1 MKKKITIQEV
11 AKKTGYSTSTISRS
25 ISNPSVVS
33 SKTRVKIEKFIKKT
47 GYVHNYLAGS
57 LKSGKSGFVI
67 AIIPTLRLSI
77 FSDYI
82 HGIKEKLRE
91 NGFELL
97 IGVTNYNLKTEEEL
111 VRKFVSYK
119 PEGFIVVGTKHTEA
133 TTRLLLNSKS
143 PIVET
148 WNITDRPL
156 DLVVGFSNFS
166 ACHQITD
173 HVISLNYKNIAF
185 ATPTN
190 KHMKSEHRSKRRLSG
205 FMSRMKIAKLK
216 TTIFYYTEPMNH
228 KLCGKQI
235 FNQFKEHGSKID
247 CIICGSETSGTGLI
261 SELNSKKFQ
270 IPKKLGIAAVGNSD
284 ITSLLH
290 PQLTTIDFK
299 VEEIGIIAANNLINK
314 IKNQKIKK
322 IHDVGFELIKGASAV
337 NQKTK

>member
-1 MKKKITIQEV
+1 MFAETDGDSFIDIGRMKSPMEM
-11 AKKTGYSTSTISRS
+11 
-25 ISNPSVVS
+25 VS
-33 SKTRVKIEKFIKKT
+33 SKTMIKLYNSDLPQYTKSKIEKFIKKT
-47 GYVHNYLAGS
+47 GYVHNHLAGS

-148 WNITDRPL
+148 WNITDKPL

-166 ACHQITD
+166 ASHLITD
-173 HVISLNYKNIAF
+173 YVISLDYKNIAF
-185 ATPTN
+185 VAIYCN
-190 KHMKSEHRSKRRLSG
+190 
-205 FMSRMKIAKLK
+205 F
-216 TTIFYYTEPMNH
+216 
-228 KLCGKQI
+228 
-235 FNQFKEHGSKID
+235 FKDNFICFCVNFRKYFFLNIPEKNLDTHFLD
-247 CIICGSETSGTGLI
+247 CCKTGLKYKHQYF
-261 SELNSKKFQ
+261 SMTNRL
-270 IPKKLGIAAVGNSD
+270 
-284 ITSLLH
+284 
-290 PQLTTIDFK
+290 
-299 VEEIGIIAANNLINK
+299 
-314 IKNQKIKK
+314 
-322 IHDVGFELIKGASAV
+322 FELI
-337 NQKTK
+337 N